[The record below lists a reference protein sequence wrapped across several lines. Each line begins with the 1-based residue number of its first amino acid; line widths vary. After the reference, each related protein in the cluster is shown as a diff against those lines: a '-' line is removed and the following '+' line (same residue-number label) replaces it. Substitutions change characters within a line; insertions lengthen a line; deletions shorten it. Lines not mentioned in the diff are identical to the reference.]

1 METSLCELVQHST
14 WMDLQD
20 VHEMD
25 HGQTFLPGFLKSF
38 ATDRTLTAIIYAKNK
53 SCRSQLA
60 SIENVTVYFVT
71 PSWRSESCLAKR
83 ERIELEA
90 ILQDEFPQ
98 WCRLQWSS
106 NNDLLFLARSKPV
119 IDAFDCRANYVFG
132 IKLEQPSVVFNAAL
146 AISSM
151 YCQKWE
157 EKKWTDRLFIL
168 QYNGCLR
175 CYKIGFSKGYS
186 AVFSVQLSSVVA
198 GPFTFILGSPK
209 ASLFVVASAFAT
221 PKFAADETTGHQ
233 FGLTIWRN
241 VEQEP
246 YMVPFSQDDKEPRS
260 LTQSKSLFLGDM
272 FSSRG
277 FIVDLSMNVS
287 ETMLAFLTSM
297 NDIYV
302 CTFPSLRI
310 CNFFPANSVSGP
322 KDKAGQHP
330 LISPLAVD
338 WWSSKE
344 LVVLFDNGSVISQQW
359 DQKEDVFSWRNCLH
373 TFDYHSQRVDGNVG
387 QQFYIETWKAFEG
400 DVSLPLAPSIPS
412 LIFKLPYCYAKWLMY
427 IFFGGSSSPTDLA
440 TYAVNCTL
448 WEMKSVNPVELITKK
463 LQDDDF
469 ENASLIAEHSNLS
482 IMKICK
488 NLWRNRDVKV
498 DAINKYLIHIDDKK
512 WVLHECLVKPADHP
526 DQWLRLLEYGIT
538 LSMDMHL
545 ATQSDVSPYLK
556 PLCKLSRRWI
566 MLKDALEIGWLS
578 ENAVALHPERM
589 RMISSLNPLSF
600 AIRMAMQGDCTAVDT
615 LLCRHRKLLNRYW
628 FYLLGCVHFS
638 VKVKNMQ
645 TLLPIANDALKERA
659 SNPREFPVG
668 SKEVDFSD
676 WALFGPKLKSD
687 EDLFAAFPCETKLP
701 SPFIDTELPD
711 RKSIVEWYLWRC
723 SAVEKY
729 TGWPDYCLQLL
740 NFAICEGGLKELIAS
755 RYEYYLV
762 TVLVYD
768 SSYKELTHSTFVEL
782 NPVEVA
788 SQLLRPYLD
797 SAKLPEQFKRL
808 ILPYFE
814 YCQREHGVD
823 IIQVL
828 RKLLAVESQKSLR
841 TVCSLLCPADECIL
855 SLFDSCPE
863 EYIFLLNDCLC
874 LCEDIVN
881 VDDVSKLL
889 LSAENIQSRFGA
901 VSNDHR
907 HLLTLMRNQLEAY
920 RILQAADQQYTFH
933 QLETMRRDSGECEKL
948 LQKVVQSA
956 MPEVATGGH
965 NGLNAAIETAHD
977 FVRYGRLNIEP
988 GMVVSLFAKEMLFS
1002 GDGKLLD
1009 EVEAIIQTDPT
1020 EDPSSPF
1027 LLGCLKKVPYGQAC
1041 SLVLEATRVY
1051 ANQAGD
1057 KAFKNLALKCIGL
1070 MKCRSNDL
1078 EREYCFLQAL
1088 PILSKLGISDSPEYL
1103 RPIVCEGDLIGY
1115 ILKEIPDAYK
1125 SLDDIQLLA
1134 TLLFPNMD
1142 ARERVA
1148 VVSIRCA
1155 EQAVRLGDMVHIVV
1169 YCNRIV
1175 RENWK
1180 SGWHVCHLAAQKL
1193 LSGGRCPDLKDDF
1206 RQECARQF
1214 LEFAILNGQVP
1225 YLENIIRDFE
1235 RVSASLNYIKT
1246 TESDKLEH
1254 LGRILFC
1261 CSPETSSSVEGS
1273 ETENNGETQDL
1284 LKLESEVAGSSL
1296 PLMEGKVNKMRTL
1309 IRSIGVQA
1317 ILKDPT
1323 MAASILLSLPTSE
1336 DVVFCLQPHFHRADV
1351 VAFAIYIMSLRLVMK
1366 HADETLTARK
1376 LLQFDPVSVIEFVLN
1391 CDALNDSEE
1400 VSVIRTWL
1408 DDIDALNVRF
1418 TLDKTHPEMD
1428 SEKFLT
1434 DEDYRRETI
1443 LGLALSTEKGNYETA
1458 VHLAEKF
1465 SVSVWDVQMD
1475 HLEYILTDSGLQ
1487 PDEIMAHVKELNLLD
1502 KLARRPED
1510 FVARMEQNVFSML
1523 DGNDYD
1529 RLQLYYAIL
1538 KLCGQ
1543 LVADDKMPRALSD
1556 ASQYRMI
1563 LQNLKQ
1569 HWIEVDF
1576 VKLLSSQPDDLTVL
1590 LPCLTAKNFLLVA
1603 KLIMKLPGKDITM
1616 DHMLVVWALKTFLE
1630 SCKKASTEESIAI
1643 CGKTLDKLS
1652 DSGFLSFVRK
1662 VLFSDVVATELSK
1675 TKFNH
1680 DSFTKA
1686 IEKYAMSKD
1695 RSDST
1700 MHILRTYLTFSSNV
1714 EALLA
1719 KVPSNMRVY
1728 VDTQIRPCAGDA
1740 EKAESI
1746 LLEWLKDK
1754 GKKDIAKIALPIF
1767 SASGSSG
1774 AIEESNSVASKI
1786 EANAVCKDGRITPEQ
1801 SEQKTEHHIL
1811 GETSSGDEKESDKA
1825 KDRSFAKTKDSLL
1838 FASLVNEKDLR
1849 DLPLQGECL
1858 KKLVSEMK
1866 NTDQVEALIDFF
1878 ATFREKCIQSP
1889 DCDRS
1894 LYSDLFATFLDR
1906 AFKIHQR
1913 SSWPVFRSFVA
1924 KLVFT
1929 DCFDEEVSQLF
1940 YKILME
1946 QKLFDHA
1953 ALFAIWFE
1961 TDESQIIEI
1970 LKEGSKEN
1978 FTWCSEVITA
1988 VIKKKLVPRITRT
2001 LFFDSLAS
2009 FCCSEVQT
2017 VSEDQ
2022 FDDLVGSVLCQ
2033 LHEAGLEGELELLL
2047 LTLNSISDS
2056 VLVSFDS
2063 AGATFRLTRMY
2074 CNHLRTQSILSS
2086 Q

>member
-1 METSLCELVQHST
+1 METSLYELVQHSA

-20 VHEMD
+20 IHEMD

-53 SCRSQLA
+53 SCRSKLACSSDRKRYGLLCNAQLE
-60 SIENVTVYFVT
+60 IRELFGQ
-71 PSWRSESCLAKR
+71 KR
-83 ERIELEA
+83 AYRA
-90 ILQDEFPQ
+90 GILQDEFPQ
-98 WCRLQWSS
+98 WCKLHWSS
-106 NNDLLFLARSKPV
+106 SNDLLFLARSKP
-119 IDAFDCRANYVFG
+119 ILDAFDCRANYVFG
-132 IKLEQPSVVFNAAL
+132 IKLEQPSVVFDAAL

-157 EKKWTDRLFIL
+157 EEEKWTDRLFIL

-175 CYKIGFSKGYS
+175 CYKIGLSKGYS

-209 ASLFVVASAFAT
+209 ASLFVVASAFVT
-221 PKFAADETTGHQ
+221 PKSAADQATAQE
-233 FGLTIWRN
+233 FGLSIWRN

-246 YMVPFSQDDKEPRS
+246 YMVPFRQDDSDPLS
-260 LTQSKSLFLGDM
+260 LTQSKSVSLGGM

-277 FIVDLSMNVS
+277 FVVDLSMNVS
-287 ETMLAFLTSM
+287 ETMLAFLTSL
-297 NDIYV
+297 NDIFV
-302 CTFPSLRI
+302 CAFPSLRL
-310 CNFFPANSVSGP
+310 CNFFPANSMSGP
-322 KDKAGQHP
+322 KDKVGQHP

-344 LVVLFDNGSVISQQW
+344 LIVLFDNGSIISQQW

-373 TFDYHSQRVDGNVG
+373 TFDYHCQRVDGNAG

-400 DVSLPLAPSIPS
+400 DTSLPLGPSIPS
-412 LIFKLPYCYAKWLMY
+412 LIFKLPYYYAKWLMY

-448 WEMKSVNPVELITKK
+448 WEMKSVNPIEVITTAVRIT
-463 LQDDDF
+463 LQDGDF
-469 ENASLIAEHSNLS
+469 ENASIIAEHSNLS
-482 IMKICK
+482 VMKICK
-488 NLWRNRDVKV
+488 KLWRNRDVKV
-498 DAINKYLIHIDDKK
+498 DAIDKYLIHIDDKK
-512 WVLHECLVKPADHP
+512 WVLHQCLIKPTDHP
-526 DQWLRLLEYGIT
+526 DQWLHLLEYGIT
-538 LSMDMHL
+538 LSMDLHL
-545 ATQSDVSPYLK
+545 ASQSDVSPYLK
-556 PLCKLSRRWI
+556 PLFKLSRRWI

-578 ENAVALHPERM
+578 ENAAALHPERM

-600 AIRMAMQGDCTAVDT
+600 AFQMAVVSVAQVGLGICSSSSLRAVFS
-615 LLCRHRKLLNRYW
+615 R
-628 FYLLGCVHFS
+628 FYLLGCIHFS
-638 VKVKNMQ
+638 VKIKNMQ
-645 TLLPIANDALKERA
+645 ILLPIADDALKKRP
-659 SNPREFPVG
+659 SNPREFPVS

-676 WALFGPKLKSD
+676 CALFGPKLKSD
-687 EDLFAAFPCETKLP
+687 KDLLAAFPCETKPPCL
-701 SPFIDTELPD
+701 FIDTELPD
-711 RKSIVEWYLWRC
+711 RKSIVEWYQWRC

-729 TGWPDYCLQLL
+729 TGWPDYCLHLL
-740 NFAICEGGLKELIAS
+740 NFAICEGGLKELMAS

-768 SSYKELTHSTFVEL
+768 SSYRELTHSIFMEL

-788 SQLLRPYLD
+788 SRLLRPYLG
-797 SAKLPEQFKRL
+797 SPKLPEQFKRL
-808 ILPYFE
+808 IIPYFE
-814 YCQREHGVD
+814 YCQREHSVD
-823 IIQVL
+823 VIQVL
-828 RKLLAVESQKSLR
+828 RELLATESQKSLR

-874 LCEDIVN
+874 LCDDVVN
-881 VDDVSKLL
+881 VEDVSKLL
-889 LSAENIQSRFGA
+889 LSAENIQSRCGV
-901 VSNDHR
+901 VSSEHR

-920 RILQAADQQYTFH
+920 RILQAAGQQCTFH
-933 QLETMRRDSGECEKL
+933 QLETTRRDSDECEKL
-948 LQKVVQSA
+948 LQKVVQSTI
-956 MPEVATGGH
+956 PEVAVGGQ
-965 NGLNAAIETAHD
+965 NGLNVAIETAHD
-977 FVRYGRLNIEP
+977 FVRFSRLNIEP
-988 GMVVSLFAKEMLFS
+988 EMVVSLFAKELLFS
-1002 GDGKLLD
+1002 GNGKLLD

-1020 EDPSSPF
+1020 DDPSSPF
-1027 LLGCLKKVPYGQAC
+1027 LLGCLKKLPYAQAC
-1041 SLVLEATRVY
+1041 NLVLEATRFY

-1057 KAFKNLALKCIGL
+1057 KTFKNLALKCLGL
-1070 MKCRSNDL
+1070 IKCRSSDL

-1088 PILSKLGISDSPEYL
+1088 PILSKLGIPDSPEYL

-1142 ARERVA
+1142 ARERIT

-1175 RENWK
+1175 RETWT
-1180 SGWHVCHLAAQKL
+1180 SGWHVCYLAAEKL

-1214 LEFAILNGQVP
+1214 LEFAILNGQAP
-1225 YLENIIRDFE
+1225 YLEKIVRDFE

-1246 TESDKLEH
+1246 SESDKLEH
-1254 LGRILFC
+1254 LGRILFS
-1261 CSPETSSSVEGS
+1261 CSPGTSGYNKEN
-1273 ETENNGETQDL
+1273 ETEKNKEVQDF

-1296 PLMEGKVNKMRTL
+1296 PLTEGKESKMRTL
-1309 IRSIGVQA
+1309 MRSIGVQA
-1317 ILKDPT
+1317 VLTDPT
-1323 MAASILLSLPTSE
+1323 TAASILLSLPTSE
-1336 DVVFCLQPHFHRADV
+1336 DVLFCLQPHLHRADI

-1366 HADETLTARK
+1366 HADETLTAGK
-1376 LLQFDPVSVIEFVLN
+1376 LLQFDPVSVIEFILN
-1391 CDALNDSEE
+1391 CDGLDDSEE
-1400 VSVIRTWL
+1400 VNMIKTWL
-1408 DDIDALNVRF
+1408 DSIETLNIRF
-1418 TLDKTHPEMD
+1418 ALDKTHPEMD
-1428 SEKFLT
+1428 SEKFLA
-1434 DEDYRRETI
+1434 DEEYRRETI
-1443 LGLALSTEKGNYETA
+1443 LGLALSTDKGNYETA
-1458 VHLAEKF
+1458 LHLAEKF

-1502 KLARRPED
+1502 KLACKPD
-1510 FVARMEQNVFSML
+1510 GFVARMEQNVFGML

-1543 LVADDKMPRALSD
+1543 LVAGNEIPRQLSD

-1603 KLIMKLPGKDITM
+1603 KLIMKLPGK
-1616 DHMLVVWALKTFLE
+1616 
-1630 SCKKASTEESIAI
+1630 ASTEESIVI

-1662 VLFSDVVATELSK
+1662 VLFSDDVATELSK

-1680 DSFTKA
+1680 DSFVKA
-1686 IEKYAMSKD
+1686 IEKYATSKD

-1700 MHILRTYLTFSSNV
+1700 MHELRRYLTFSSNV
-1714 EALLA
+1714 EALMA
-1719 KVPSNMRVY
+1719 SVPANMRVY

-1767 SASGSSG
+1767 SASATDG
-1774 AIEESNSVASKI
+1774 IPEELNSIASKD
-1786 EANAVCKDGRITPEQ
+1786 EANALSKDDLVTSEQ
-1801 SEQKTEHHIL
+1801 SDQKPEHHIF
-1811 GETSSGDEKESDKA
+1811 GQMSNTDEKESDKT
-1825 KDRSFAKTKDSLL
+1825 KGQSLTKTKDPLL

-1849 DLPLQGECL
+1849 NLPLQGECL
-1858 KKLVSEMK
+1858 RKLVSEMK
-1866 NTDQVEALIDFF
+1866 NADQVEALVDFF
-1878 ATFREKCIQSP
+1878 ANFREKCIQSP
-1889 DCDRS
+1889 DYDRS

-1906 AFKIHQR
+1906 AFKMHQR
-1913 SSWPVFRSFVA
+1913 SSWPIFRSFVA

-1940 YKILME
+1940 YKILTE

-1961 TDESQIIEI
+1961 TDEDRIIEI
-1970 LKEGSKEN
+1970 LNKGSKEN

-1988 VIKKKLVPRITRT
+1988 VVKKKLVPRVTRT
-2001 LFFDSLAS
+2001 LFFDSLVS
-2009 FCCSEVQT
+2009 FCLDEVQT

-2056 VLVSFDS
+2056 ILISFDS
-2063 AGATFRLTRMY
+2063 TGGTFRLTRK
-2074 CNHLRTQSILSS
+2074 
-2086 Q
+2086 